1 MLRPQIARSI
11 RLTPAVQPTA
21 QQVGLPDGLGRSD
34 GASVFTVAGTDHYT
48 STRTLAAEQRLL
60 TAAEQLGGRAL
71 DPGVVDQRLA
81 EAAVGGIILD
91 AGQSAMVRNLAT
103 DHRRVQLVIAP
114 AGAGKTTAL
123 NVLARTWTAGG
134 GHVLGLTPSAA
145 AAAQLTQATG
155 IQTDTLARLTW
166 AIRHQQRLPD
176 WAARI
181 GPRTL
186 LLVDEAGMADT
197 LTLDTAISYVAGRY
211 GRVCLVGDDRQLG
224 AVGAGGI
231 LKDLEAAHGAVRL
244 TRLHCFTDPDEAAAT
259 LKIRHGD
266 PAAIDFY
273 VDGTGSRSRTRLVSP
288 TACSPRGATTSTR
301 ASTR

>member
-166 AIRHQQRLPD
+166 AIR
-176 WAARI
+176 
-181 GPRTL
+181 
-186 LLVDEAGMADT
+186 
-197 LTLDTAISYVAGRY
+197 AGRY

>member
-1 MLRPQIARSI
+1 MNRPRVRSGHATSWPQASARCASPTDRPLDPTHARRPADRATGGSARRPGPVRRGVGVHRRRHRPLHLDPDPCRRATTPDRCRAAGWPGARPRRGGPTPGRSRRRRHHLGCRSERDGAKPGHRSPTRAAGHRTRRGGQDHRPQRAGPYLDR
-11 RLTPAVQPTA
+11 RGRPRPR
-21 QQVGLPDGLGRSD
+21 PD
-34 GASVFTVAGTDHYT
+34 
-48 STRTLAAEQRLL
+48 
-60 TAAEQLGGRAL
+60 
-71 DPGVVDQRLA
+71 
-81 EAAVGGIILD
+81 
-91 AGQSAMVRNLAT
+91 
-103 DHRRVQLVIAP
+103 
-114 AGAGKTTAL
+114 
-123 NVLARTWTAGG
+123 
-134 GHVLGLTPSAA
+134 PSAA

-166 AIRHQQRLPD
+166 AIR
-176 WAARI
+176 
-181 GPRTL
+181 
-186 LLVDEAGMADT
+186 
-197 LTLDTAISYVAGRY
+197 AGRY